1 MRRFP
6 KLVAS
11 KGPEAVRLVGESM
24 RGHAFDND
32 LDQGR
37 ELMSILADE
46 LLPLVLADTVV
57 NLDAHLLEEVPV
69 MMAR

>member
-1 MRRFP
+1 MCRFP

-24 RGHAFDND
+24 RVHAFDN
-32 LDQGR
+32 DQGR